1 MANIQ
6 APFGFRR
13 QSGTGASPTFE
24 LQTYNMDYNAIATY
38 FGDPLVRQAD
48 GTVAPIAQTTQS
60 VAQILAGIF
69 AGCEYPS
76 VSQKRPLWSN
86 YFPGNDVASG
96 NFVTAYVVN
105 DPNAQFL
112 CQSDNTTFATFTGFS
127 AAGIGANYAYNS
139 GTGNAANGLSGA
151 YVVTSSGAVTA
162 TLAFRLISL
171 VTFPPN
177 SQGTQAG
184 AYSFGIVAFNNVET
198 KSLTATI

>member
-13 QSGTGASPTFE
+13 QSGTGSTPTFE
-24 LQTYNMDYNAIATY
+24 LQTYFMDYNAIATY
-38 FGDPLVRQAD
+38 FGDPVIRQSD
-48 GTVAPIAQTTQS
+48 GSVAPIAQTTQS
-60 VAQILAGIF
+60 TTQILAGIF

-86 YFPGNDVASG
+86 YFPGNDVAST
-96 NFVTAYVVN
+96 NQVTAYIIN

-112 CQSDNTTFATFTGFS
+112 CQSDATTFATFVGFS
-127 AAGIGANYAYNS
+127 NAGIGANYAYNS
-139 GTGNAANGLSGA
+139 GTGNPASGISGA

-177 SQGTQAG
+177 TQGTQAG